1 MPYTLS
7 QIRILRAPPER
18 VWRALTD
25 PAALV
30 KWNPPDGFVAEV
42 HEFDLRVGGGYRMA
56 FRNFTTGQE
65 HGFGGTWREVVPH
78 ERLVATDRFDDPNLP
93 GEMVMTYRLR
103 PVAMGTE
110 LTVEQQGLPDVIPED
125 ACRLGW
131 QQSFDALARLVEP
144 EIREG

>member
-1 MPYTLS
+1 MPYTLT

-18 VWRALTD
+18 IWRALTD
-25 PAALV
+25 PVALA
-30 KWNPPDGFVAEV
+30 KWNPPDGFVADV
-42 HEFDLRVGGGYRMA
+42 QEFDLREGGTYRMA
-56 FRNFTTGQE
+56 FRNMTTGRS
-65 HGFGGTWREVVPH
+65 HAFGGTWLEVVPH

-103 PVAMGTE
+103 PVATGTE
-110 LTVEQQGLPDVIPED
+110 LTVEQQGLPDAIPED

>member
-1 MPYTLS
+1 MPYTLT

-18 VWRALTD
+18 VWRGLTD
-25 PAALV
+25 PAALA
-30 KWNPPDGFVAEV
+30 KWNAPDGFVAEV
-42 HEFDLRVGGGYRMA
+42 HEFDLREGGTYRMA
-56 FRNFTTGQE
+56 FRNFTTGQS

-93 GEMVMTYRLR
+93 GEMIMTYRLR

-110 LTVEQQGLPDVIPED
+110 LTVEQQGLPDAIPED

>member
-1 MPYTLS
+1 MPYTLT

-25 PAALV
+25 PVALA
-30 KWNPPDGFVAEV
+30 KWNPPDGFVCEV
-42 HEFDLRVGGGYRMA
+42 HEFDIREGGSYRMA
-56 FRNFTTGQE
+56 FRNFTTGQA
-65 HGFGGTWREVVPH
+65 HGFGGTWREVLPP

-103 PVAMGTE
+103 PVVMGTE
-110 LTVEQQGLPDVIPED
+110 LTVEQQGLPDVIPEE

-131 QQSFDALARLVEP
+131 QQSFEALAHLVEP
-144 EIREG
+144 EIDEA